1 MMICALLPGGFFLS
15 NPMGESRRAG
25 SAMGRVLPDIRQ
37 RSAAERSERMAGQ
50 RQPTDVIKANG
61 RKHMTRAEEDAR
73 RDQEIRIPVPETIT
87 APQWLPAVRR
97 KEFLALARQL
107 ADVNLYTALD
117 ADTLGRYVIA
127 HHQWTVATKKVAA
140 ALRKDDLEQVTAW
153 SRLQDLYFKQ
163 ARACAVDMGL
173 TVSSRCR
180 LVIPEAL
187 RQAPEAPPTQRQAE
201 DEFMARF
208 RARQAAAGA

>member
-1 MMICALLPGGFFLS
+1 
-15 NPMGESRRAG
+15 
-25 SAMGRVLPDIRQ
+25 
-37 RSAAERSERMAGQ
+37 MAGQ

-73 RDQEIRIPVPETIT
+73 RDREIRIHAPENLT

-97 KEFLALARQL
+97 KEFLALANQL
-107 ADVNLYTALD
+107 AAVNLYTALD
-117 ADTLGRYVIA
+117 ADTLGRYIIV

-173 TVSSRCR
+173 TISSRCR
-180 LVIPEAL
+180 LVIPEAM
-187 RQAPEAPPTQRQAE
+187 RKEPDAPTQQQAE
-201 DEFMARF
+201 SDFMARL
-208 RARQAAAGA
+208 RARQAASGV